1 MSDLI
6 CRQENTTG
14 RITLNRPDALNALTH
29 DMCLEMEAQLR
40 IWADDPVITQILVD
54 ASGDKAFS
62 AGGDIQHLYDN
73 GKKGDY
79 AFGQK
84 FWADE
89 YRLNHL
95 IASYPKPYVVFMQGF
110 VMGGGVG
117 VSCHGSHRIVGE
129 TTQIALPECSIGL
142 IPDVGSSYLLAKAPG
157 HLGEYLGLTGVRMD
171 AGNAV
176 FAGFADHFVQQDDW
190 PQLMAQLISDG
201 HPRSIASFEQTL
213 PPAKL
218 RDHLDHI
225 NAVFN
230 TSNLGEIM
238 ARLAAV
244 PNDEFMA
251 KTYSSLSRSSP
262 LSMATSLRVIA
273 AVRESPSIETALDW
287 EYRVTARSTQY
298 GDFLEGI
305 RAAIIDKDR
314 QPNWRLASVDAVT
327 ADELA
332 VMLAPFQTD

>member
-40 IWADDPVITQILVD
+40 IWADDSAITQILVD
-54 ASGDKAFS
+54 ATGDKAFS

-95 IASYPKPYVVFMQGF
+95 IASYPKPYIVFMQGF

-117 VSCHGSHRIVGE
+117 VSCHGSHRIVDE
-129 TTQIALPECSIGL
+129 TTQIALPECGIGL
-142 IPDVGSSYLLAKAPG
+142 IPDVGSSYLLANAPG
-157 HLGEYLGLTGVRMD
+157 HLGEYLGLTGARMD
-171 AGNAV
+171 AGNAG
-176 FAGFADHFVQQDDW
+176 FAGFADHFVQHEDW
-190 PQLMAQLISDG
+190 PRLVAQLIKDG
-201 HPRSIASFEQTL
+201 HPLSISSFEKDMPVATL
-213 PPAKL
+213 SA
-218 RDHLDHI
+218 HLDRI
-225 NAVFN
+225 NVVFN
-230 TSNLGEIM
+230 TSNLVEIFS
-238 ARLAAV
+238 RLAAM
-244 PNDEFMA
+244 PEDGFMA
-251 KTYSSLSRSSP
+251 KTLSSLSRPSP
-262 LSMATSLRVIA
+262 LSMAASLLVIA
-273 AVRESPSIETALDW
+273 AVRESPDIETALDW

-314 QPNWRLASVDAVT
+314 QPNWRHTSVEAVT

-332 VMLAPFQTD
+332 AILAPFRTD